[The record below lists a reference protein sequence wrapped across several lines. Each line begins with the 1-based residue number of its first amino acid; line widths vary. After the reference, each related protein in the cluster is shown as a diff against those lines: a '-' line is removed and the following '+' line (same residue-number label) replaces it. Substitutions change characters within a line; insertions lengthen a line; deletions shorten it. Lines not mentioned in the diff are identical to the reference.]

1 MSNLKL
7 KHTPQSYAEA
17 EKVLAS
23 RDSLAIGHNTR
34 LELSGNHEIVATY
47 HGNEIVR
54 YTPEGVEVSW
64 AGWVTNTTTNRLHM
78 LAPGRFN
85 ISKGEPCIN
94 GKPVEGSYRD
104 WYKVA

>member
-17 EKVLAS
+17 LEALNG
-23 RDSLAIGHNTR
+23 RDSMSIGHNTR
-34 LELSGNHEIVATY
+34 LERRDLAVYATY
-47 HGNEIVR
+47 HGNDIVE
-54 YTPEGVEVSW
+54 YMADSVSVSW

-78 LAPGRFN
+78 LAPARFN